1 MGQEKKSKLQQ
12 GKNLHTL
19 SYNPFEIWINPVTHP
34 GQLLKQESLYAGR
47 EMGQNFLCD
56 PSTARMIVDRTGI
69 SADSRVLEIGPGLGA
84 LTIPIAEKTRQVIV
98 VEKDR
103 RLAPVLKKE
112 LENHGIDWVDILDQ
126 DIMKTDIQVL
136 AKDKKLVV
144 ISNLP
149 YNISS
154 QILFRLVQ
162 ERACIEKAF
171 LMFQKELAD
180 RILSPPGK
188 KAYSR
193 LSAVAQYAAKITFVA
208 NVGPA
213 AFFPRPAVDST
224 VLRFDFHAP
233 STVSSATETLLFT
246 VIKAAFSKRRKSLKN
261 SLVGQ
266 DLGLQ
271 KHAIAKALD
280 QAKIVPE
287 RRAETLTK
295 DEFLTLTRSVQTILE
310 KKL

>member
-1 MGQEKKSKLQQ
+1 
-12 GKNLHTL
+12 
-19 SYNPFEIWINPVTHP
+19 VTHP
-34 GQLLKQESLYAGR
+34 GQLLKRESLYAGK

-56 PSTARMIVDRTGI
+56 PSTARMLIDRTGI

-84 LTIPIAEKTRQVIV
+84 LTIPIAQKTRQVTV

-112 LENHGIDWVDILDQ
+112 LEDHGIDWVDILCQ
-126 DIMKTDIQVL
+126 DIMKTDIQAL

-162 ERACIEKAF
+162 ERGCIEKAF

-193 LSAVAQYAAKITFVA
+193 LSAVAQYAAQISFVA
-208 NVGPA
+208 NVSAA
-213 AFFPRPAVDST
+213 AFFPKPTVDST
-224 VLRFDFHAP
+224 VLGFYFIVP
-233 STVSSATETLLFT
+233 STVSAATETLLFT

-266 DLGLQ
+266 DLGLH
-271 KHAIAKALD
+271 KNVIARALD
-280 QAKIVPE
+280 KAEIVPE

-295 DEFLTLTRSVQTILE
+295 NEFLSLTRSVQTILGE
-310 KKL
+310 KI